1 MSLSV
6 NKPRIGPQPQTD
18 QESVK
23 KVFNKMK
30 KDKAS
35 GASCVVS
42 ENLLASGYLGI
53 ERMNQI
59 IAENKVPEDWNT
71 SVILRTALKIKLRQ
85 LNK

>member
-1 MSLSV
+1 MMSLSV

-59 IAENKVPEDWNT
+59 IAENKVPED
-71 SVILRTALKIKLRQ
+71 
-85 LNK
+85 